1 MKKEVI
7 ELSVIITA
15 HDEGLLAHKTM
26 LSILRA
32 LEISRVNKYEIIVH
46 IDCGTDD
53 TIKYF
58 QRYANNKHF
67 KIIQNCF
74 GDLGESRNAAVKA
87 ARGKYVLFLDADDL
101 ISKNYIASMLS
112 LLKREKREITVGPQ
126 YCLCFEDCLGR
137 FTYRSS
143 PALPRANQIQN
154 CYLALI
160 HGSLR

>member
-58 QRYANNKHF
+58 QRYVDDKHF

-74 GDLGESRNAAVKA
+74 GDLGESRNAAVKV
-87 ARGKYVLFLDADDL
+87 ARGKYVLFRDADDL
-101 ISKNYIASMLS
+101 VSNNYVAEV
-112 LLKREKREITVGPQ
+112 LKI
-126 YCLCFEDCLGR
+126 
-137 FTYRSS
+137 
-143 PALPRANQIQN
+143 
-154 CYLALI
+154 
-160 HGSLR
+160 

>member
-58 QRYANNKHF
+58 QRYVDDKHF

-74 GDLGESRNAAVKA
+74 GDLGESRNAAV
-87 ARGKYVLFLDADDL
+87 
-101 ISKNYIASMLS
+101 
-112 LLKREKREITVGPQ
+112 
-126 YCLCFEDCLGR
+126 
-137 FTYRSS
+137 
-143 PALPRANQIQN
+143 
-154 CYLALI
+154 
-160 HGSLR
+160 